1 MIQTYWE
8 RRDSGMAAI
17 SYCFF
22 LNVYLLPRVVVFFL
36 RSTSLQVW
44 NILGIEITN
53 VCGVTVIC
61 VAKICSHPHSWLL
74 CIELNFLQLV
84 LFLTFWSEK
93 YTNTLI
99 TVEIERDTS

>member
-22 LNVYLLPRVVVFFL
+22 WMFISCPGLLFFFL